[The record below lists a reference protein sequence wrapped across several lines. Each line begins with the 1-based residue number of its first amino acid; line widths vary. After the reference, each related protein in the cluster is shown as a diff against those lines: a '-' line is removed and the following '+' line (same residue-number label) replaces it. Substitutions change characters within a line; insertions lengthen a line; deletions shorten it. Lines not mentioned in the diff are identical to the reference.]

1 METLTK
7 EGRTP
12 ISGFGVGG
20 MATAGEWQQQ
30 QQRSPTTP
38 KRRKML
44 TEILLEHKLVT
55 QDNLAY
61 AIEESKKT
69 KTPLM
74 QVIVDL
80 GFVEKKNLLYTL
92 SREWQVKAV
101 DLTEIELDPDVV
113 KIIPENMSRRQNII
127 PFAKEENMLFVAM
140 ADVNDFFTIEDIRLR
155 TSMEVMPYL
164 ALPKDIEEGL
174 NKVYGKETLRK
185 IISTVQATASTSPP
199 QEITITQE
207 TQEGRVDITE
217 VDPNAPEVEKMVNA
231 IFLGA
236 LEMGASDIHIEPFE
250 NKLVT
255 RYRIDGVLHE
265 APFQPPYSWRNAII
279 AKIKILTQSMDI
291 TERRRPQD
299 GRIRLLAGNRPIEL
313 RVNIIPTAFGESCV
327 MRILDRSAIRVELE
341 KLGFLPDTLEKF
353 KSSLKK
359 PYGLILVSG
368 PTGSGKSTTLYAA
381 LNMINSPEVKILTAE
396 NPVEY
401 NLEGVVQVNIN
412 QEIGFDFASA
422 LRAFLRQ
429 DPDVIM
435 VGEIRDKETATIAME
450 AAMTGHLVLSTIHTN
465 DAPSAVGR
473 LADMGVYP
481 FLISSTLECVLA
493 QRLVRRICPDCKVEV
508 QMNEKIL
515 ELFQQNNIDIRG
527 VKLYRGRGCKN
538 CNNTGLR
545 GRVGIHELLVVD
557 DELRAL
563 MLKEIATGPIRELA
577 LKKGM
582 RPLFVDGLIKVAQ
595 GITTIEEVIR
605 VSQQE

>member
-1 METLTK
+1 
-7 EGRTP
+7 
-12 ISGFGVGG
+12 
-20 MATAGEWQQQ
+20 
-30 QQRSPTTP
+30 
-38 KRRKML
+38 
-44 TEILLEHKLVT
+44 
-55 QDNLAY
+55 
-61 AIEESKKT
+61 
-69 KTPLM
+69 
-74 QVIVDL
+74 
-80 GFVEKKNLLYTL
+80 
-92 SREWQVKAV
+92 
-101 DLTEIELDPDVV
+101 
-113 KIIPENMSRRQNII
+113 
-127 PFAKEENMLFVAM
+127 
-140 ADVNDFFTIEDIRLR
+140 
-155 TSMEVMPYL
+155 
-164 ALPKDIEEGL
+164 
-174 NKVYGKETLRK
+174 
-185 IISTVQATASTSPP
+185 
-199 QEITITQE
+199 
-207 TQEGRVDITE
+207 
-217 VDPNAPEVEKMVNA
+217 
-231 IFLGA
+231 
-236 LEMGASDIHIEPFE
+236 
-250 NKLVT
+250 
-255 RYRIDGVLHE
+255 
-265 APFQPPYSWRNAII
+265 
-279 AKIKILTQSMDI
+279 
-291 TERRRPQD
+291 
-299 GRIRLLAGNRPIEL
+299 
-313 RVNIIPTAFGESCV
+313 
-327 MRILDRSAIRVELE
+327 
-341 KLGFLPDTLEKF
+341 
-353 KSSLKK
+353 
-359 PYGLILVSG
+359 
-368 PTGSGKSTTLYAA
+368 
-381 LNMINSPEVKILTAE
+381 MINSPEVKILTAE

>member
-1 METLTK
+1 METTVIREEK
-7 EGRTP
+7 IP
-12 ISGFGVGG
+12 IHGFG
-20 MATAGEWQQQ
+20 TAAQQQ
-30 QQRSPTTP
+30 QQQPRTVP
-38 KRRKML
+38 KRKKVL
-44 TEILLEHKLVT
+44 SEILLEHNLIT
-55 QDNLAY
+55 QDNLSY
-61 AIEESKKT
+61 AIEESKRT
-69 KTPLM
+69 KVPLL
-74 QVIVDL
+74 QIIVDL
-80 GFVEKKNLLYTL
+80 GFVEKKNLLFTL

-101 DLTEIELDPDVV
+101 DLSEIELDPDVV
-113 KIIPENMSRRQNII
+113 KIIPENMARRQNVI
-127 PFAKEENMLFVAM
+127 PFAKEENMLFVGIS
-140 ADVNDFFTIEDIRLR
+140 DVNDFFTVEDIRLR
-155 TSMEVMPYL
+155 TGMEVIPYL
-164 ALPKDIEEGL
+164 ALPRDIEEGL
-174 NKVYGKETLRK
+174 NKIYGKEALRK
-185 IISTVQATASTSPP
+185 IISTVQATVSSPP
-199 QEITITQE
+199 QEIAITQE
-207 TQEGRVDITE
+207 ELQGERVDITE
-217 VDPNAPEVEKMVNA
+217 MDPNAPEVEKMVNA

-236 LEMGASDIHIEPFE
+236 LEMSASDIHIEPFE

-255 RYRIDGVLHE
+255 RYRIDGVLQE

-313 RVNIIPTAFGESCV
+313 RVNIIPTVFGESCV

-353 KSSLKK
+353 KASLKK

-401 NLEGVVQVNIN
+401 NLEGIVQVNIN

-493 QRLVRRICPDCKVEV
+493 QRLVRRICPDCKVEAPI
-508 QMNEKIL
+508 NERIL
-515 ELFQQNNIDIRG
+515 ELFQQNNIDLRG

-545 GRVGIHELLVVD
+545 GRIGIHELLVVD

-595 GITTIEEVIR
+595 GITTVEEVIR